1 MKFRILI
8 VLIASVGL
16 AVSGLANAVPIT
28 HYGYT
33 LNPTTNIVTHTD
45 GTEWL
50 QWDVTKGQSISDA
63 LDTYAGAGWVLAGN
77 AQMAALFGNFG
88 WEVGTDEN
96 TSYDAYDSYT
106 NGADDSTY
114 DEFLD
119 LFGLTY
125 FGSGAADGFGDG
137 VDAYEAVS
145 ILFGDDAD
153 GNGKYNVAS
162 VGSDFRFYPRDGGVQ
177 LYGYNANVGGALRYC
192 GCQTIYVNGPN
203 LGIALT
209 RTAYVSE
216 PASLAIFA
224 LGTFGLALRRFK
236 KQS

>member
-8 VLIASVGL
+8 VMIASVGL

-28 HYGYT
+28 HNDYT

-63 LDTYAGAGWVLAGN
+63 LGTYAGDGWVLAGN

-88 WEVGTDEN
+88 WSVGTDEN
-96 TSYDAYDSYT
+96 TQTYIDGIYT
-106 NGADDSTY
+106 SGVDDSTY
-114 DEFLD
+114 DEFLE
-119 LFGLTY
+119 LFGLTINVEGGYYGYGVNSLMNAEVY
-125 FGSGAADGFGDG
+125 FGGDLDGDG
-137 VDAYEAVS
+137 NYNRAYVKSDIIFNWGGQSSEQADRMGM
-145 ILFGDDAD
+145 FPDDYPESDSRYDIGVAL
-153 GNGKYNVAS
+153 VRMAS
-162 VGSDFRFYPRDGGVQ
+162 VP
-177 LYGYNANVGGALRYC
+177 
-192 GCQTIYVNGPN
+192 
-203 LGIALT
+203 
-209 RTAYVSE
+209 E